1 MHIRQ
6 ATQNDLPSIVRL
18 LADDPLGKSREQF
31 EDPLPVPYYK
41 AFEALREQGGHE
53 LVVAVDGAVDGDG
66 DTVIG
71 CLQMSFIPG
80 ISRLGMLRAQV
91 EGVRVHDG
99 HQGKGVGKALMDFA
113 INRARAMGC
122 GLVQL
127 TTDTSRPEAHKFY
140 EGLGFTASHIGMKL
154 PL

>member
-1 MHIRQ
+1 M
-6 ATQNDLPSIVRL
+6 
-18 LADDPLGKSREQF
+18 
-31 EDPLPVPYYK
+31 PYYK

-113 INRARAMGC
+113 INRARDMGC